1 MDWQFLQLLL
11 LIITANGAPILLRF
25 LTHNRMTYPVD
36 FGYVFFDD
44 KRLLG
49 NSKTWR
55 GLIGSILTTSLLALL
70 LGYSIET
77 GLLIASGAMSG
88 DLLSSFIKRR
98 LGMRPSSMAPF
109 LDQIPESLFPS
120 LLVMQIFHLTALN
133 ILYLVSLFFILE
145 LTVSRLLYELGV
157 RKRPY

>member
-11 LIITANGAPILLRF
+11 LIITANGAPIMLRF
-25 LTHNRMTYPVD
+25 LARNRMIYPVD
-36 FGYVFFDD
+36 FGYVFFDN

-55 GLIGSILTTSLLALL
+55 GLIVAIATTSLFALL

-88 DLLSSFIKRR
+88 DLLSSFVKRR

-109 LDQIPESLFPS
+109 LDQIPESLFPA
-120 LLVMQIFHLTALN
+120 LLVMQAFDLTALN
-133 ILYLVSLFFILE
+133 ILYLVSLFVIFE
-145 LTVSRLLYELGV
+145 LTVSRLLYEIGI